1 GSIPRFGVFDL
12 ETQLSAQEVGGWHR
26 ADLMRVSCAV
36 LFDSERD
43 TFLEFLEPDIP
54 ELIEHLSELPL
65 IIGFNLKRFDYKVLS
80 AYSDLDFWGL
90 PTLDILEDIYRR
102 LGYRLSLDHL
112 AGVTLGTQKT
122 ADGMQALRWWKQ
134 GKIKEILEYCNKD
147 VAITRDLF
155 LYGYK
160 KGYLLF
166 RNKAGKVVRILVD
179 WRAEKNLD
187 FLVWSGQTK

>member
-1 GSIPRFGVFDL
+1 
-12 ETQLSAQEVGGWHR
+12 
-26 ADLMRVSCAV
+26 V
-36 LFDSERD
+36 LFCLTPR
-43 TFLEFLEPDIP
+43 
-54 ELIEHLSELPL
+54 PL
-65 IIGFNLKRFDYKVLS
+65 IIGFNLNRFDYKVLS
-80 AYSDLDFWGL
+80 AYSDLDFWSL
-90 PTLDILEDIYRR
+90 PTLDILEDVHTR

-122 ADGMQALRWWKQ
+122 ANGMQALKWWKQ

-166 RNKAGKVVRILVD
+166 RNKAGKIVRIPVD
-179 WRAEKNLD
+179 WGCN
-187 FLVWSGQTK
+187 FLIC